1 MVQIRWLK
9 DAKED
14 LKEVFEYIALD
25 SKRYAQLQI
34 EKIVSRTKILRD
46 PNFINSGKLV
56 RDLEREDIRELVE
69 GNYRIIYKIINN
81 NMIHILMI
89 HHNARDLTKRRK
101 KLN

>member
-34 EKIVSRTKILRD
+34 EKIV
-46 PNFINSGKLV
+46 
-56 RDLEREDIRELVE
+56 
-69 GNYRIIYKIINN
+69 
-81 NMIHILMI
+81 
-89 HHNARDLTKRRK
+89 
-101 KLN
+101 